1 MIKFALRCEPEGHGF
16 DGWFRSSDD
25 FERQTEA
32 GLVSCP
38 SCGSAAVGKS
48 LMRPAVAT
56 RQGPSEAEA
65 AGMMARLQELSRAV
79 RAKGE
84 DVGPAFAEEAR
95 KIHYGESEARQIF
108 GEASLPDVKGLVEEG
123 IAVMPLPPL
132 PEDKN

>member
-16 DGWFRSSDD
+16 DGWFRSSED
-25 FERQTEA
+25 FERQVA
-32 GLVSCP
+32 LGLVDCP
-38 SCGSAAVGKS
+38 DCGSVTVEKS

-56 RQGPSEAEA
+56 RQGPSQVEA
-65 AGMMARLQELSRAV
+65 MQLMAKLHEIGREV

-84 DVGPAFAEEAR
+84 NVGAAFAEEAR
-95 KIHYGESEARQIF
+95 KIHYGETPQRQIF
-108 GEASLPDVKGLVEEG
+108 GEASLPDVKGLAEEG

>member
-1 MIKFALRCEPEGHGF
+1 VIKFALRCEPEGHGF
-16 DGWFRSSDD
+16 DGWFRSSED
-25 FERQTEA
+25 FERQIGL
-32 GLVSCP
+32 GLVACP
-38 SCGSAAVGKS
+38 SCGTVAVGKS

-65 AGMMARLQELSRAV
+65 VAIMSKLQEIGREV

-84 DVGPAFAEEAR
+84 YVGPAFAEEAR
-95 KIHYGESEARQIF
+95 KIHYGEATSRQIF
-108 GEASLPDVKGLVEEG
+108 GEASLPDVKGLAEEG

>member
-16 DGWFRSSDD
+16 DGWFRSSAD

-32 GLVSCP
+32 GLVACP

-48 LMRPAVAT
+48 LMRPAVST

-65 AGMMARLQELSRAV
+65 AAVIAKLHEIGRAV

-95 KIHYGESEARQIF
+95 RIHYGETPQRQIF